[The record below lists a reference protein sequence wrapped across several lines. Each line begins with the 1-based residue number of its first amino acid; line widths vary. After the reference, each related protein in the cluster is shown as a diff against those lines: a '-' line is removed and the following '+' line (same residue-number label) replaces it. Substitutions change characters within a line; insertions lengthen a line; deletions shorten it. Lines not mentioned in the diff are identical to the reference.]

1 MVLLNLILRG
11 LVNGSIYS
19 LTSMGIVLILSTTNV
34 MNFAQGDMG
43 MLLAY
48 FAFFLLLRN
57 LPYPFVMV
65 MTILL
70 GLVFGITLEKFL
82 MSRARK
88 VSHIGMV
95 MITLALTM
103 IFEGFIGY
111 FFGTIPMLFP
121 KAVSGPPVNISGVI
135 LDRQDIFTFIVSIFV
150 LLIFFIILYK
160 TKIGIAAR
168 SLSQDEYGA
177 KILGI
182 PINSIYLFIWSSA
195 FAIAGLSGMLV
206 APRLSLEPT
215 FMIVIQLKGFM
226 AAVLGGMNSIVGAV
240 FGGFLLGLIE
250 NLVAFYIPQIKD
262 SFSLILIV
270 FVLLFLPSGIF
281 GKREIRR
288 A

>member
-1 MVLLNLILRG
+1 MILLNLIIRG

-57 LPYPFVMV
+57 IPYPVVMV

-70 GLVFGITLEKFL
+70 GLLLGISLEKFL

-88 VSHIGMV
+88 TSHIGMV

-103 IFEGFIGY
+103 IFEGFVGY

-121 KAVSGPPVNISGVI
+121 KAISGPPVDIAGVI

-150 LLIFFIILYK
+150 LIIFFSILYR

-177 KILGI
+177 HLLGI

-240 FGGFLLGLIE
+240 LGGFLLGLIE

-270 FVLLFLPSGIF
+270 LVLLFLPSGIF
-281 GKREIRR
+281 GKREVRR